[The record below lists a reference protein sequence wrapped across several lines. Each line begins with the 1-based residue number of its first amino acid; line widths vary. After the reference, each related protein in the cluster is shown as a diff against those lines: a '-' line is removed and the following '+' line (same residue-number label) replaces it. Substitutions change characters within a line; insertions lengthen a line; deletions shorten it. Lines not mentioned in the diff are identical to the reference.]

1 VADDRELWERI
12 CAGDSRAFEVFY
24 RDNAPRLQNFLRQL
38 LPASQA
44 AEDLTQETFLQM
56 WRRPNGFRP
65 ERGSLRA
72 YAFGIGRKRAAEWWR
87 HQQPANQIQHP
98 QVSKD
103 HAETNSLVSDVF
115 ERLNVEQKSLLWL
128 REVEGLSYS
137 ELSEVLE
144 IPGGT
149 VKSRLFAAREEL
161 RRIWHDKERA
171 GGKRNEM

>member
-12 CAGDSRAFEVFY
+12 CSGDSHAFEGFY
-24 RDNAPRLQNFLRQL
+24 HETAPRLRNFLRQL
-38 LPASQA
+38 LPAPHA
-44 AEDLTQETFLQM
+44 AEDVTQETFLQM

-87 HQQPANQIQHP
+87 HHQPENQP
-98 QVSKD
+98 ERPEVSKD
-103 HAETNSLVSDVF
+103 RAETNSLVSDVF
-115 ERLNVEQKSLLWL
+115 ERLSVDQKSLLWL

-144 IPGGT
+144 TPDGT

>member
-12 CAGDSRAFEVFY
+12 CSGDSRAFEAFY
-24 RDNAPRLQNFLRQL
+24 RDNAPRLQNFLRHL
-38 LPASQA
+38 LPAGQA
-44 AEDLTQETFLQM
+44 AEDATQDTFLQM

-72 YAFGIGRKRAAEWWR
+72 YVFGIGRKRAAEWWR
-87 HQQPANQIQHP
+87 QHQGENQLERP
-98 QVSKD
+98 QISKER
-103 HAETNSLVSDVF
+103 AEINSLVGDVF
-115 ERLNVEQKSLLWL
+115 ERLSVEQKSLLWL

-144 IPGGT
+144 IPTGT